1 MAQLYFI
8 TEEKF
13 PPDYHVSHGENQ
25 SCCQHL
31 NINRPEFQ
39 IELEVAV
46 SIFLVPVGSVS
57 LVQFIETCSK
67 NIGTAKCQ
75 FLKVGRWPL

>member
-8 TEEKF
+8 TDQKF
-13 PPDYHVSHGENQ
+13 LPNYHVSHEESQ
-25 SCCQHL
+25 SCQHL

-75 FLKVGRWPL
+75 FRKVGRWPL